1 MAVTK
6 QTNPQQKINPHKD
19 HRKRVKA
26 MYKAKGIDGMP
37 KHTVLE
43 MLLFFGIPYKDT
55 NEIAHELINRY
66 GSLSAALEA
75 DVESL
80 KNVKNMT
87 ENAAILMHLVADISR
102 LYRIDKTVEEDKV
115 GIGNGLEEYL
125 TLKYSGVADETLF
138 LIMFNK
144 NGCLTNLIPL
154 WVGNHSSTHIS
165 AERIVK
171 LATSYNVTS
180 IALAH
185 NHPDNSGVSS
195 DDIVSFR
202 RMVFQLRSVGINLVE
217 SYVITHDKVIGINEM
232 TRRSKLNYNNT
243 KGEEL

>member
-1 MAVTK
+1 MTK

-26 MYKAKGIDGMP
+26 MYKAKGIDDMP
-37 KHTVLE
+37 KHAVLE

-55 NEIAHELINRY
+55 NEIAHELINRF

-87 ENAAILMHLVADISR
+87 ENAAILMHLVADIAR
-102 LYRIDKTVEEDKV
+102 LYRIDKTVGENKI

-125 TLKYSGVADETLF
+125 TLKYSGVSEETLF
-138 LIMFNK
+138 LIMFDK
-144 NGCLTNLIPL
+144 NGRLINLNQL
-154 WVGNHSSTHIS
+154 WVGTHSSSQIS

-171 LATSYNVTS
+171 LATSHNVTR

-185 NHPDNSGVSS
+185 NHPDNTGVSS

-202 RMVFQLRSVGINLVE
+202 RMVFHLRSVGIELVE
-217 SYVITHDKVIGINEM
+217 SYVITHDKVIGINEL
-232 TRRSKLNYNNT
+232 TRRSKMNYNNA